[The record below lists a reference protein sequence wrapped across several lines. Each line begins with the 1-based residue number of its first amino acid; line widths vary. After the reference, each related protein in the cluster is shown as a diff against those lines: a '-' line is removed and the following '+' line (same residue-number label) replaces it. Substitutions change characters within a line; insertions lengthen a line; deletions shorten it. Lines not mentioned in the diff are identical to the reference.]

1 MPNPASSYRSADPAE
16 IDRNAYNAAFY
27 ELGLRWHWD
36 IDTYN
41 ELQDNPV
48 ESDRVR
54 VYLQTRQPHLLKA
67 YDLEFLVNA
76 IQLRKAR
83 CRAAM
88 AASQS
93 RRPCFFDWAQ
103 ASAGEVGA

>member
-41 ELQDNPV
+41 EL
-48 ESDRVR
+48 RT
-54 VYLQTRQPHLLKA
+54 TRWKA
-67 YDLEFLVNA
+67 TGCA
-76 IQLRKAR
+76 CT
-83 CRAAM
+83 CRP
-88 AASQS
+88 AS
-93 RRPCFFDWAQ
+93 PTC
-103 ASAGEVGA
+103 